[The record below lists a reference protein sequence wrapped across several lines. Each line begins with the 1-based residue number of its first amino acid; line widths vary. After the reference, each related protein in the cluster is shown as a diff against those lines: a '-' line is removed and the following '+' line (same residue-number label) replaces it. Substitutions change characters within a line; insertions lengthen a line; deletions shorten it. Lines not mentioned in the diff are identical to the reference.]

1 VIEASGGAALFRI
14 LGAVEVW
21 TSEGWAK
28 IGAAKQRS
36 VLATL
41 LLRPGEP
48 VSADVLIDEVWPGK
62 PPARAS
68 NLVSVYMYHLRRQIG
83 DPDGRVLVTRAPGY
97 QVVLGPG
104 ALDADRFSGLVA
116 DGRQALADGEPDR
129 AAGLLTEALGL
140 WRGPALADVPATPLV
155 AAEADRLAESR
166 VEALELRA
174 EANLACGRHAE
185 VVPEVRRLLADH
197 ALREKLWALLMRA
210 LYGSGRQ
217 AEALEAYEQA
227 RNKIADELGV
237 DPGAELRQLY
247 HQILNADGEQALI
260 SVAQAD
266 RGPPPAPVPAQLPAD
281 IPDFT
286 GRSEQVEQLREL
298 LAGAAGEDSPGAV
311 QVVLVVGSGGLGKTA
326 LAVHAAHLLASR
338 FPDGQLY
345 VNLLGATQPADSA
358 EVLARFLRDLGMD
371 GSRIPLD
378 EEERATRYRTRL
390 AGKRVLIVLD
400 DARDAAQVTLLL
412 PGSASCAVL
421 VTTRNWLPEL
431 AGAAVLD
438 LDVLSP
444 GEGRALFTRVVGE
457 RRVAA
462 EPAATDA
469 VLAACVGL
477 PLAIRIAGARLATR
491 GAWSVRTLADRLSDE
506 RRRLDELQAGN
517 LAVRASFEVSFAS
530 LARQATV
537 DGPGPAG
544 AFRLLGLWTGPWIRL
559 PAASALLGEPETAT
573 AAALDALVDV
583 HLLES
588 PRPDRYR
595 FHDLLRVY
603 AADRARTQEPEE
615 RRSGAVI
622 RLLAWYLHATEAAA
636 AVISPQHTRVPL
648 EPPPDGVRPVG
659 FAALEEAIAW
669 CDTERAGLL
678 AATRLA
684 ASSSLHEIAWK
695 LPAAAMSFY
704 YRRSHWG
711 DWVTTH
717 LIGLDSA
724 RALGDRYA
732 EAWMLS
738 NLAMAYGVQRRAE
751 AVEYSEQAMAIY
763 RELGDLRGESRAA
776 TNVANGYLELG
787 RFGEALEAAQRSL
800 AIHRQAGSRY
810 GEGIA
815 LELIGCA
822 SRELGR
828 HAEAIEHMYA
838 ALAIFQELGDRRTEA
853 DVLSDLGEAFLRCDR
868 VTDAA
873 AALNDSLAIWADI
886 DDRSGMATALE
897 RLALAQRRLGLSDQ
911 AQASLAEAVRLFGE
925 LGDEGRAAEA
935 RRRFL
940 SSLCMITRLV
950 AIMQAVVLFSVMTV
964 WPSHDR

>member
-1 VIEASGGAALFRI
+1 VIEPSGAALFRV
-14 LGAVEVW
+14 LGPVEVW
-21 TSEGWAK
+21 TGQEWAK
-28 IGAAKQRS
+28 VGAPKQRS

-48 VSADVLIDEVWPGK
+48 VSTDTLIDEVWPDK
-62 PPARAS
+62 PPAKAT
-68 NLVSVYMYHLRRQIG
+68 NLVSVYVHHLRRLIG
-83 DPDGRVLVTRAPGY
+83 DADGRVLATRAPGY

-104 ALDADRFSGLVA
+104 ELDADQFAGLVA
-116 DGRQALADGEPDR
+116 DGRQALASGAPAR
-129 AAGLLTEALGL
+129 AVDLLTEALGL
-140 WRGPALADVPATPLV
+140 WRGRALADVAATPLV
-155 AAEADRLAESR
+155 AAEAGRLEESR

-174 EANLACGRHAE
+174 QANLACGRPAE

-197 ALREKLWALLMRA
+197 PLREKLWALLIRA

-217 AEALEAYEQA
+217 AEALEVYEQA
-227 RNKIADELGV
+227 RNRIADELGV
-237 DPGAELRQLY
+237 DPGADLRQLY
-247 HQILNADGEQALI
+247 QQILNADGELAAI
-260 SVAQAD
+260 SLAQVD
-266 RGPPPAPVPAQLPAD
+266 PGPPAAPVPAQLPAD

-286 GRSEQVEQLREL
+286 GRTEQVGRLREL
-298 LAGAAGEDSPGAV
+298 LAGAGGEDSPGAV

-326 LAVHAAHLLASR
+326 LAVHAAHLLASQ

-345 VNLLGATQPADSA
+345 ANLLGATQPADPA
-358 EVLARFLRDLGMD
+358 DVVARFLRDMGMD

-378 EEERATRYRTRL
+378 EEERAALYRTRL
-390 AGKRVLIVLD
+390 AGRRVLIVLD
-400 DARDAAQVTLLL
+400 DARDAAQVMPLL

-431 AGAAVLD
+431 AGIAVLD

-444 GEGRALFTRVVGE
+444 DEGRALFTRVVGE

-462 EPAATDA
+462 EPAAADE

-506 RRRLDELQAGN
+506 RRRLDELRVGN

-530 LARQATV
+530 LPRPETAGAP
-537 DGPGPAG
+537 DPAG

-559 PAASALLGEPETAT
+559 PAASALLGEPDSAT
-573 AAALDALVDV
+573 ADALDALVDV

-588 PRPDRYR
+588 PEPDRYR
-595 FHDLLRVY
+595 FHDLLRFY
-603 AADRARTQEPEE
+603 AADRARTQESEE
-615 RRSGAVI
+615 RRSAAVI
-622 RLLAWYLHATEAAA
+622 RLLTWYLHTAEAAA
-636 AVISPQHTRVPL
+636 AVISPLHIRVPL
-648 EPPPDGVRPVG
+648 DVPPDMVRPLA
-659 FAALEEAIAW
+659 FATLEEAIAW
-669 CDTERAGLL
+669 CETERAGLL

-684 ASSSLHEIAWK
+684 ASSSLYEVAWK
-695 LPAAAMSFY
+695 LAAAAMSFY
-704 YRRSHWG
+704 YRRSQWD

-717 LIGLDSA
+717 LIGLESS
-724 RALGDRYA
+724 RALGDRHA

-738 NLAMAYGVQRRAE
+738 NLGMAYGVQRRAE

-776 TNVANGYLELG
+776 TNVANGYLEVG

-800 AIHRQAGSRY
+800 AIQRQAGKRY

-822 SRELGR
+822 CRELGR
-828 HAEAIEHMYA
+828 YAEAIDHMYA

-853 DVLSDLGEAFLRCDR
+853 DVLSDLGEAYLGSDR
-868 VTDAA
+868 VAEA
-873 AALNDSLAIWADI
+873 VAALNESVAIWVDI
-886 DDRSGMATALE
+886 DDRSGRATALE
-897 RLALAQRRLGLSDQ
+897 RLALAQRRLGLHDQ
-911 AQASLAEAVRLFGE
+911 AQVSLSEAVRLFGE
-925 LGDEGRAAEA
+925 LGDDGRAAEA

-940 SSLCMITRLV
+940 ANLCMI
-950 AIMQAVVLFSVMTV
+950 A
-964 WPSHDR
+964 